1 MANAAAADYG
11 RRSNKI
17 STKTLKIILLILVV
31 ALAALVAGIYIS
43 LSMRYQKQFFQGTKI
58 NQLDAGNKTPEQ
70 IQSIFAS
77 QADDYKIEITF
88 RNNQTE
94 TITADQID
102 YQYVPDDSIQKL
114 LESQNAVLWP
124 KGYFTTTQYTVTTQ
138 TKYDEQKLTDAVMAL
153 PEMQDANMTAPTKT
167 HVAFENG
174 SFSVRDADQ
183 GSTLNKDTV
192 VAAVKDAVS
201 KSETSLSV
209 NDVENA
215 YASVTDDTDRNALQS
230 EADLLNKY
238 AAASITYT
246 LPSGETQVLDGTT
259 LMTWLDKDEN
269 GDYIKNDE
277 SWNAHIKQYVKDLA
291 AKVNTVKSTRTFNA
305 TGVGAVQVRGGNYGY
320 KVNQDAEIQQ
330 LTSELES
337 GTVTTREPNYSSREV
352 TTENGG
358 FGSSYIEVDL
368 SRQHMWVYQNGS
380 VILESDVV
388 SGKMTRDRYTPSG
401 VFQLAY
407 KEKDRDLKGE
417 IDPSTGEPSYVSH
430 VNNWMP
436 FNGGIGFHDA
446 SWRSSF
452 GGTIYINSGSH
463 GCVNLPTSFAPK
475 LYDVISKDMPIVVYY
490 SQGCKFES

>member
-1 MANAAAADYG
+1 M
-11 RRSNKI
+11 
-17 STKTLKIILLILVV
+17 
-31 ALAALVAGIYIS
+31 
-43 LSMRYQKQFFQGTKI
+43 
-58 NQLDAGNKTPEQ
+58 
-70 IQSIFAS
+70 
-77 QADDYKIEITF
+77 
-88 RNNQTE
+88 
-94 TITADQID
+94 
-102 YQYVPDDSIQKL
+102 
-114 LESQNAVLWP
+114 
-124 KGYFTTTQYTVTTQ
+124 
-138 TKYDEQKLTDAVMAL
+138 
-153 PEMQDANMTAPTKT
+153 
-167 HVAFENG
+167 
-174 SFSVRDADQ
+174 
-183 GSTLNKDTV
+183 
-192 VAAVKDAVS
+192 
-201 KSETSLSV
+201 
-209 NDVENA
+209 
-215 YASVTDDTDRNALQS
+215 
-230 EADLLNKY
+230 
-238 AAASITYT
+238 
-246 LPSGETQVLDGTT
+246 
-259 LMTWLDKDEN
+259 
-269 GDYIKNDE
+269 
-277 SWNAHIKQYVKDLA
+277 
-291 AKVNTVKSTRTFNA
+291 
-305 TGVGAVQVRGGNYGY
+305 
-320 KVNQDAEIQQ
+320 NQDAEIQQ